1 MASWQN
7 RFLIILTTI
16 TVFFSVDLVTLDDLS
31 AEAMVESSQRIDQM
45 AAAYR
50 RRSEPL
56 SDPGP
61 PAILPPKI
69 KRANCVVQIAGLW
82 M

>member
-1 MASWQN
+1 MGYKYN
-7 RFLIILTTI
+7 KLFFDGNF
-16 TVFFSVDLVTLDDLS
+16 FFSVDLVTLDDLS

>member
-1 MASWQN
+1 M
-7 RFLIILTTI
+7 
-16 TVFFSVDLVTLDDLS
+16 VHFFYTVDLVTLDDLS

-50 RRSEPL
+50 RRAEPL

-69 KRANCVVQIAGLW
+69 KRANFFVQFLGLW

>member
-1 MASWQN
+1 M
-7 RFLIILTTI
+7 
-16 TVFFSVDLVTLDDLS
+16 DDLS

-45 AAAYR
+45 ASAYKR
-50 RRSEPL
+50 RAEPL
-56 SDPGP
+56 ADPGP

-69 KRANCVVQIAGLW
+69 KRANFLVQILGLW

>member
-1 MASWQN
+1 M
-7 RFLIILTTI
+7 
-16 TVFFSVDLVTLDDLS
+16 TLDDLS
-31 AEAMVESSQRIDQM
+31 AEAMVESNQRIDQM

-50 RRSEPL
+50 RRVEPL

-69 KRANCVVQIAGLW
+69 KRANLIVQAIGL
-82 M
+82 MM